1 MKKLLICLLAVIG
14 FIATAN
20 AQTVVVQ
27 NNQGGETEQMQDPNI
42 FYINGIPS
50 TQDIGGVETIIERVF
65 DHYDCPYNF
74 YDNFVVFTNY
84 HSYTVT
90 VLYQVIVGS
99 KGTKKIGSIVL
110 KAEES
115 KKILIDNDPYN
126 IIHEIATIT
135 RKL

>member
-27 NNQGGETEQMQDPNI
+27 NNQGGATEQTQDPNM

-50 TQDIGGVETIIERVF
+50 TQDIGGVEAKVERRNRN
-65 DHYDCPYNF
+65 DYA
-74 YDNFVVFTNY
+74 VFTNY
-84 HSYTVT
+84 QSFTVT
-90 VLYQVIVGS
+90 VLYQVLFGS
-99 KGTKKIGSIVL
+99 FKDPAKFSGSFVLTSGETKSILVT
-110 KAEES
+110 S
-115 KKILIDNDPYN
+115 DFIY
-126 IIHEIATIT
+126 EIATIT